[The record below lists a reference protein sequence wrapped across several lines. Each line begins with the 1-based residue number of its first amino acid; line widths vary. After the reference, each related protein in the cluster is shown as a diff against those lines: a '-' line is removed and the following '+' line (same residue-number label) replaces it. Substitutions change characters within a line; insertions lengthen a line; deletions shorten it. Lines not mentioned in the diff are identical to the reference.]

1 MTTSTQYAVLNPA
14 IGQYE
19 FVDTFEEVSPKMN
32 ATARDFYLLQTYN
45 APVSE
50 VITTTVETE
59 TGTTSTEV
67 WTTIDVNIL

>member
-19 FVDTFEEVSPKMN
+19 FVNTIEEVSPRMN
-32 ATARDFYLLQTYN
+32 SIARDFYLLQTYN
-45 APVSE
+45 APVSK
-50 VITTTVETE
+50 VVTTTIETE
-59 TGTTSTEV
+59 TGTTSTEI